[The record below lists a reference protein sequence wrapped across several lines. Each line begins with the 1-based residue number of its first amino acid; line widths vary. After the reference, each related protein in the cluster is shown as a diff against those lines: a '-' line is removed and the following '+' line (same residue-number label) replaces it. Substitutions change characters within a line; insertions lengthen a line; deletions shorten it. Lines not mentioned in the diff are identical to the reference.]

1 MTRWDGK
8 LFERNALN
16 GHPARRRARRAAHRR
31 FLPFVDAME
40 GRALLSTLTVQSNQD
55 SGPGSLRATI
65 AAASSGDTIEFA
77 SSIHNI
83 TLTSDELAISMNLT
97 IEGSGSGRL
106 TISGN
111 DANRV
116 FEISNKATVT
126 IEDLTVANGAVA
138 GENGGGILVDPGA
151 SLALTDATVS
161 GNSAYADSTGY
172 YGSGGGVENDG
183 SLTVT
188 ASTFTNN
195 LCSGGDNTDPTTE
208 GSAGGAI
215 DSQGPALTVT
225 TSTFKGN
232 QAVGPSS
239 GNGEGNGGAI
249 NNSSTAT
256 ITYSTFSGNH
266 ALGRTA
272 NGGAISAG
280 ESELV
285 ATPPLAISNC
295 TFTGN
300 QALAANGAND
310 FTNEFGGQALG
321 GAIDS
326 DAALSINN
334 SAFTENLA
342 QGGDEGNNASGV
354 SDNNTNGFVGLATG
368 GGVCDEGA
376 SLAVADSTF
385 TGNQAIGGNSATG
398 VGGLAAGGA
407 ILSAGF
413 STTNLTS
420 VTLLGNQA
428 VGGIGGPGSPGG
440 SSVGGGFYSG
450 IDATATVSNSHFSLN
465 LAQGGTG
472 GSGAAGGIGAGGAI
486 GNGGGF
492 GDLVLSSHDLGSD
505 VSSLVL
511 DQSTLTLNVAQG
523 GAGGSHG
530 TGGSGQGGGCYVP
543 GSTTATIDNSKIVL
557 DAAVGGAAGAGGSSG
572 QGTGGGLF
580 IGDGAAV
587 TLSSPSE
594 VVYDYASS
602 SDDDIFG
609 TYTI

>member
-1 MTRWDGK
+1 MVRLDWKPLKRHAGPGAWARARV
-8 LFERNALN
+8 LRA
-16 GHPARRRARRAAHRR
+16 PRRR
-31 FLPFVDAME
+31 FSPLVDLME
-40 GRALLSTLTVQSNQD
+40 GRALLSTLTVNSAAD
-55 SGPGSLRATI
+55 SGAGSLRATI
-65 AAASSGDTIEFA
+65 AAATSGDTIDFA
-77 SSIHNI
+77 SSIHSI
-83 TLTSDELAISMNLT
+83 TLTSKELDIPISLT
-97 IEGSGSGRL
+97 IEGPGANGL

-111 DANRV
+111 YANRV
-116 FEISNKATVT
+116 FEISDSATVT
-126 IEDLTVANGAVA
+126 IEDLTIADGAVVSA
-138 GENGGGILVDPGA
+138 NGGGILIDSGT
-151 SLALTDATVS
+151 SLALKQAVVT
-161 GNSAYADSTGY
+161 GNSAYANSQGY
-172 YGSGGGVENDG
+172 YGDGGGVENDG
-183 SLTVT
+183 SLTI
-188 ASTFTNN
+188 AGSRFTDNQ
-195 LCSGGDNTDPTTE
+195 CSGGSYTDPITE